1 MNLINS
7 INIDLELDVPENEA
21 RSTCESLC
29 DGQVLPALERV
40 MHRFEEDDIAI
51 EQPLVIELGDVSE
64 GQLSFAVEDA
74 FYRALAKHHK
84 ASNALLESAHLMAA
98 TKTTSEVFLEYLQFP
113 VLPWDTED
121 VRQFDEQDMM
131 QEAAQKASSSV
142 VYLERIASLVMGDL
156 ETCKRFFDLPWSKEA
171 LLPILQQLLQK
182 FPALQ
187 GEIYG
192 RLFRLSADDGDIKS
206 SLVREVFYYI
216 LSGVLFG
223 NRGDAF
229 NREIIAALLLEG
241 KEGSGVS
248 AILSKPFFGRIA
260 QADGR
265 LVLSPEEAT
274 YQATK
279 DELSLASVGSK
290 PKQSLAEIESIIAEW
305 RDALK
310 QSIIHDLGVHG
321 SLIRLV
327 QLVGRILSGEA
338 SFSQHVGEM
347 ERIIEEL
354 SRGGS
359 AQLGQ
364 SGKEAYDPT
373 SKQHEA
379 FAGNSPTGKGASG
392 AGTKAASLSEDAVV
406 DIMATLSVLHDSKL
420 KTEDGKTN
428 KESLQ
433 QAVAAIIRKQP
444 DLDKRIPV
452 HNAGL
457 VLFQPFLIS
466 FFDRLGLLESR
477 KSFKSLESQLRA
489 AHLLHEL
496 SGFGGEHLEHLL
508 PLNKLLCGINIMFPI
523 GTAFEVTEEEQ
534 RETEALL
541 KAVIRNWSTI
551 GKVSPPGFQE
561 AFVKREGLLERSQD
575 EWILRVESKGIDVLL
590 DYIPWD
596 IHTVLYPWNEYL
608 IYVDWKA

>member
-40 MHRFEEDDIAI
+40 MHRFEDVDIVI

-84 ASNALLESAHLMAA
+84 ASNTLLESAHLMAA

-131 QEAAQKASSSV
+131 QEAAQKASSSLD
-142 VYLERIASLVMGDL
+142 YLERIASLVMGDI

-279 DELSLASVGSK
+279 DELSLAPVGSK
-290 PKQSLAEIESIIAEW
+290 QKQSLAEIESVIAEW

-310 QSIIHDLGVHG
+310 QSIIHDSEVHG

-347 ERIIEEL
+347 ERIVEGL

-359 AQLGQ
+359 IQLGQ

-379 FAGNSPTGKGASG
+379 FAGNSPTEKGASG

-551 GKVSPPGFQE
+551 GKVSPLGFQE

-596 IHTVLYPWNEYL
+596 IHTVSYPWNEYL